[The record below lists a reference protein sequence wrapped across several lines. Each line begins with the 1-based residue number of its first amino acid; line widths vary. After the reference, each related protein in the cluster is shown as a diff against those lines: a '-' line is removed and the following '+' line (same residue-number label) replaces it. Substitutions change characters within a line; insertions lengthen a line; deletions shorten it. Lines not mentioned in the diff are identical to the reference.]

1 MNEAEWSTAISAVR
15 ISTDDDEESSEDDD
29 GKVTLALFGGA
40 YASQPA
46 GRELLLRLARHLAE
60 GVKRGD
66 GEVAALLKRCRV
78 FILPAVDAAGFDP
91 RQEGRCERKR
101 RSSFSPRAAKAVRQ
115 FLRSHKV
122 DAALSLE
129 SGGLFVRMPW
139 DDSSRMRKN
148 STKVRQEK
156 TLISYFIQTIFF
168 PQSDSTLRFL
178 GESFLK
184 SHSALSNSSA
194 ASAGCPSRP
203 TGLAYGSDLNE
214 YSGGTLLDLVR
225 SQPGSPP
232 AVAAHVSCCLFP
244 RGRDLPELWRS
255 NLRPLMAFLGAASQ
269 GIHGQVR
276 KLAGTFFS
284 LKMHIFSFLRENFFL
299 KGIFHT

>member
-15 ISTDDDEESSEDDD
+15 ISTDDDEERSEDAD

-168 PQSDSTLRFL
+168 PSRTPPSVSLA
-178 GESFLK
+178 SP
-184 SHSALSNSSA
+184 SSSPIPPSPTPPPPPPGA
-194 ASAGCPSRP
+194 QAGQRGWP
-203 TGLAYGSDLNE
+203 TGRTSTSTAAAPSWTLSTPSPAPLPPWPPTSPAAYSLA
-214 YSGGTLLDLVR
+214 GGTCR
-225 SQPGSPP
+225 SCGGP
-232 AVAAHVSCCLFP
+232 
-244 RGRDLPELWRS
+244 
-255 NLRPLMAFLGAASQ
+255 
-269 GIHGQVR
+269 
-276 KLAGTFFS
+276 T
-284 LKMHIFSFLRENFFL
+284 
-299 KGIFHT
+299 